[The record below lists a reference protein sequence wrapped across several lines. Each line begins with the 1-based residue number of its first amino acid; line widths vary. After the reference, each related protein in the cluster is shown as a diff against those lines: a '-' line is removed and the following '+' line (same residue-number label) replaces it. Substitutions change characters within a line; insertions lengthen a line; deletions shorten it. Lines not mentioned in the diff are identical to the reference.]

1 MRIENGPKHQPRIFY
16 GWYIVAAHMLF
27 HFYMSVV
34 FVYGMSVFLSPITM
48 QMGWTR
54 AQFSMAAGLQ
64 RIEGSIASPVIG
76 FVVDR
81 FGPRKVI
88 LTGVLSILVGVI
100 LLSQI
105 QSLPLFYG
113 SYLLIALGMS
123 ATIGIPFSTPVAKWF
138 RRKRG
143 TAMGLM
149 FVGATFSGLFLP
161 LLVFGI
167 DQLGWRTTLLFCS
180 VGIVGIG
187 LPAAWIVRSKP
198 EDFGYLPDGD
208 PQPAEG
214 NNSLTANPISS
225 VYGLTVSQAIRLR
238 TFWVLT
244 IIFGLISMGPS
255 AMFLHQVPYFESIGF
270 SAATASTTIATFTL
284 LSGIGRVGTGWLM
297 DKIDS
302 RFVLAGLS
310 ILSVSA
316 FILLTFTTE
325 YWHTLIYSLLFGLSF
340 GGSIP
345 ARPILTSEYF
355 GTKAFGSI
363 TGLMQSLGVVGGFA
377 APVLMGL
384 GFDSTGSYTTAIL
397 IIASI
402 IAISIPLPIFLPKSH
417 LLEIEIKP

>member
-1 MRIENGPKHQPRIFY
+1 
-16 GWYIVAAHMLF
+16 
-27 HFYMSVV
+27 
-34 FVYGMSVFLSPITM
+34 
-48 QMGWTR
+48 
-54 AQFSMAAGLQ
+54 
-64 RIEGSIASPVIG
+64 
-76 FVVDR
+76 
-81 FGPRKVI
+81 
-88 LTGVLSILVGVI
+88 
-100 LLSQI
+100 
-105 QSLPLFYG
+105 
-113 SYLLIALGMS
+113 
-123 ATIGIPFSTPVAKWF
+123 
-138 RRKRG
+138 
-143 TAMGLM
+143 
-149 FVGATFSGLFLP
+149 
-161 LLVFGI
+161 
-167 DQLGWRTTLLFCS
+167 
-180 VGIVGIG
+180 
-187 LPAAWIVRSKP
+187 
-198 EDFGYLPDGD
+198 
-208 PQPAEG
+208 
-214 NNSLTANPISS
+214 SS
-225 VYGLTVSQAIRLR
+225 VYGLTASQAVRLR

-270 SAATASTTIATFTL
+270 SASTASTTIATFTL

-316 FILLTFTTE
+316 LILLTFTTE

-397 IIASI
+397 IIASF

-417 LLEIEIKP
+417 LLEIEINR